1 MREHTVSRTLYA
13 SHLWT
18 GLSTFVATA
27 VIVLFAFQGGHGPT
41 AAILGILLVLAAI
54 VAVLLSAYFGY
65 TGTRGVRARLAAL
78 ADASALFAAGRLGH
92 RIALSGSDDIA
103 LVASQLNVMAQRLQ
117 DQVKSLQEIGQ
128 ENLDLRRRVE
138 MAATLRERER
148 VRREL
153 HDRVSQD
160 LFGLSML
167 CRTALAMRDSDPAG
181 ALDLLPELAGLAKRT
196 QGAMR
201 ALLLE
206 LRPAELAQRRLGE
219 AIRQLAEELSART
232 EVRIDFSLQD
242 TRPGETGAG
251 LPAHVEDS
259 LFLVAQ
265 EALINALKHGRPTRI
280 LVALGIERERVVL
293 RIRDDGGGLG
303 EGEHTVT
310 SMGMRSMVERAEV
323 LGGTCVIRDHEGGG
337 VEVLAIIPLVNET
350 QRGAASKG
358 EAGLAGERED
368 ERP

>member
-1 MREHTVSRTLYA
+1 MRERTVSRTLYA

-27 VIVLFAFQGGHGPT
+27 VIVLFAFQDGRGPT
-41 AAILGILLVLAAI
+41 AWVLGILLLAAAAA
-54 VAVLLSAYFGY
+54 AVLLSAYFGY
-65 TGTRGVRARLAAL
+65 TGTRGVRVRLAAL

-117 DQVKSLQEIGQ
+117 DQVKSLQEMAQ
-128 ENLDLRRRVE
+128 ENLELRQRVE

-167 CRTALAMRDSDPAG
+167 CRTALAMRGPDPAG
-181 ALDLLPELAGLAKRT
+181 ALDLLPELAELAKRT

-206 LRPAELAQRRLGE
+206 LRPAELAKRHLSG
-219 AIRQLAEELSART
+219 AIRQLADELSGRT
-232 EVRIDFSLQD
+232 DVRVDFSLQD
-242 TRPGETGAG
+242 ARPGENGSG

-259 LFLVAQ
+259 LFLIAQ
-265 EALINALKHGRPTRI
+265 EALINALKHGRPTCIR
-280 LVALGIERERVVL
+280 VALAIERERVVL
-293 RIRDDGGGLG
+293 RIRDDGGGLHSVG
-303 EGEHTVT
+303 GAVM
-310 SMGMRSMVERAEV
+310 SLGMRSMVERAEI
-323 LGGTCVIRDHEGGG
+323 LGGTCMIDDHEGGG
-337 VEVLAIIPLVNET
+337 VEVLAIIPRVDE
-350 QRGAASKG
+350 ASG
-358 EAGLAGERED
+358 GGVATDVRREGID
-368 ERP
+368 RD